1 MAVSENTVS
10 LEEIAEAQAQLF
22 QLATGFWGA
31 RALHVALSLDVF
43 GQLEKDAMT
52 GPAMAQALNA
62 DGGGIEALLT
72 ALSSLGLVEKDARGY
87 GNSAVTRLFLLPSSP
102 YYQGSLIQGYA
113 AEWAKWQQLETV
125 LKHGPPTMV
134 ARRGFSPDAFQARV
148 NLASV
153 IAPLAAQKLDLRR
166 VHKVLDLGGCA
177 GAFATELCRARPDL
191 TAVVLDLEPALAL
204 TRDRLAAAGL
214 AERVTTKAGDCL
226 ETVLG
231 ASEFDLV
238 IISDVLRTQ
247 PAARS
252 KELLERAFDALVSE
266 GQSVVCD
273 VLLDD
278 DRQGPLPSALLAL
291 ETLLT
296 TPAGPACST
305 WDVTD
310 MMQGVGFIRLQTIPL
325 EPSHHGLVVG
335 YHP

>member
-10 LEEIAEAQAQLF
+10 LDEIAEAQAQLF
-22 QLATGFWGA
+22 QLATAFWGA
-31 RALHVALSLDVF
+31 RALHVALSLDIF
-43 GQLEKDAMT
+43 GRLEKEALT
-52 GPAMAQALNA
+52 GPAMAHALNA
-62 DGGGIEALLT
+62 DGGGIEALLA
-72 ALSSLGLVEKDARGY
+72 ALSSLGLVETAAQGY
-87 GNSAVTRLFLLPSSP
+87 SNSAVTRLLLRPSSP
-102 YYQGSLIQGYA
+102 YYQGNLIQGYA
-113 AEWAKWQQLETV
+113 GEWAKWQQLETV

-148 NLASV
+148 NQASV
-153 IAPLAAQKLDLRR
+153 LAPLVARKLDLRR
-166 VHKVLDLGGCA
+166 VRKVLDLAGCA
-177 GAFATELCRARPDL
+177 GIFAAELSRTRTDL
-191 TAVVLDLEPALAL
+191 TAVVLDLEPAIPL
-204 TRDRLAAAGL
+204 TRERMAAAGL
-214 AERVTTKAGDCL
+214 AERVTTRAGDCL

-231 ASEFDLV
+231 AFEFDLV
-238 IISDVLRTQ
+238 IISDVLRTL

-252 KELLERAFDALVSE
+252 KELLEKAFHALVPE
-266 GQSVVCD
+266 GQCVICD

-325 EPSHHGLVVG
+325 APSVHGLVVG